1 MPGPSV
7 TAKILAAIT
16 ARAKFATDVRLRS
29 PADCA
34 NRRRPKR
41 PSGSADGMASPAA
54 GGINAGL
61 VSKHHHHGGQA
72 GLEVGP
78 LMYHSASWRAD
89 VSRLNFSIA
98 RRRLNWPMSGR

>member
-1 MPGPSV
+1 MPTMPGPSV

-34 NRRRPKR
+34 NLRSPKR
-41 PSGSADGMASPAA
+41 HSGSADGMASPAV
-54 GGINAGL
+54 GGVNVGL
-61 VSKHHHHGGQA
+61 VSTQHHHRGQD

-78 LMYHSASWRAD
+78 LRYHSARWRTAF
-89 VSRLNFSIA
+89 SRLNFSIA
-98 RRRLNWPMSGR
+98 RSRLNQH